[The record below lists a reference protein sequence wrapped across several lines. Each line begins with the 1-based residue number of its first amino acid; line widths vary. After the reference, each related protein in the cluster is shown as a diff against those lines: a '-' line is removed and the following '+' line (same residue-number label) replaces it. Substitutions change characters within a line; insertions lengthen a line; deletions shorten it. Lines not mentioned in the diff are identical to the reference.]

1 MVFYWTIIKTFIAHE
16 SFIFS
21 FCVNNNIK
29 QIFTCGDDRC
39 VKVLRE
45 NGTFQQ
51 NLPHPNTV
59 WDGCINNLNGD
70 LLTACADGFLRIIST
85 NKARWMSHEALEQY
99 NNLCEMANAQN
110 EDSGDKQKVD
120 INKLPSITEMASNVK
135 DGEIRLFN
143 NFGKGEAYCY
153 KASEHQW

>member
-51 NLPHPNTV
+51 NLPHPNTFGMDV
-59 WDGCINNLNGD
+59 NLNGD
-70 LLTACADGFLRIIST
+70 LLTACAMDF
-85 NKARWMSHEALEQY
+85 
-99 NNLCEMANAQN
+99 
-110 EDSGDKQKVD
+110 
-120 INKLPSITEMASNVK
+120 
-135 DGEIRLFN
+135 
-143 NFGKGEAYCY
+143 
-153 KASEHQW
+153 

>member
-1 MVFYWTIIKTFIAHE
+1 
-16 SFIFS
+16 
-21 FCVNNNIK
+21 
-29 QIFTCGDDRC
+29 
-39 VKVLRE
+39 
-45 NGTFQQ
+45 
-51 NLPHPNTV
+51 LPHPNTV

-70 LLTACADGFLRIIST
+70 LLTACADGFLRVFST

-120 INKLPSITEMASNVK
+120 INKLPSITEMASMKNVK
-135 DGEIRLFN
+135 DGENRLFN

-153 KASEHQW
+153 KTSEHQLQLLD